1 MKYLKNFESAHQLE
15 EHPDFGSHYMFF
27 KNIESIKHYI
37 SEIEQL
43 DQKEIGELL
52 DNGHDWAAD
61 HIAVATDCI
70 QQVSNF
76 LRNEETMHMDDQ
88 VDEEDVED
96 AMYPEVVNPA
106 EGIQEVEEVEEVQNP
121 EIVESFQDFTKNN

>member
-1 MKYLKNFESAHQLE
+1 MKYLKKFEGLHQLE

-43 DQKEIGELL
+43 DPKEIGELL

-61 HIAVATDCI
+61 HMAVATDCI

-76 LRNEETMHMDDQ
+76 LRNEDTMHMDDQ
-88 VDEEDVED
+88 VDGHVEMEGD
-96 AMYPEVVNPA
+96 MYSEPVNPA
-106 EGIQEVEEVEEVQNP
+106 ENEEEIQDETEVET
-121 EIVESFQDFTKNN
+121 FKDFNKEK

>member
-1 MKYLKNFESAHQLE
+1 MKYLKKFESAHQLE
-15 EHPDFGSHYMFF
+15 EHTDFGSHYMFF

-76 LRNEETMHMDDQ
+76 LRNEETIHMDDQ
-88 VDEEDVED
+88 VDGKDIKD
-96 AMYPEVVNPA
+96 AMNPEVVNPT
-106 EGIQEVEEVEEVQNP
+106 EDVQEVEVVQTP
-121 EIVESFQDFTKNN
+121 EIVESFQDFVINN

>member
-1 MKYLKNFESAHQLE
+1 MKYLKKFEGLHQLE

-43 DQKEIGELL
+43 DPKEIGELL

-70 QQVSNF
+70 EQVSNF
-76 LRNEETMHMDDQ
+76 LRNEDTMHMDDQ
-88 VDEEDVED
+88 GQGTEDVDVED
-96 AMYPEVVNPA
+96 AMYSEPVNPA
-106 EGIQEVEEVEEVQNP
+106 ENVEEIKDETEV
-121 EIVESFQDFTKNN
+121 VESFKDFNKKK

>member
-1 MKYLKNFESAHQLE
+1 MKYLKKFEGLHQLE

-43 DQKEIGELL
+43 DPKEIGELL

-61 HIAVATDCI
+61 HMAVATDCI

-76 LRNEETMHMDDQ
+76 LRNEDTIHMDDQ
-88 VDEEDVED
+88 VDGHVEMEGD
-96 AMYPEVVNPA
+96 MYSEPVNPA
-106 EGIQEVEEVEEVQNP
+106 ENEEEIQDETEVET
-121 EIVESFQDFTKNN
+121 FKDFNKEK